1 MIFSLISTSFNEELG
16 VRFLI
21 SGVMVVVTLPL
32 PHRELTSIMPGSLNK
47 EPYPIHKILSCSLHL
62 LALLTKARILC
73 LDSS

>member
-21 SGVMVVVTLPL
+21 SGVMVVTLPL

-47 EPYPIHKILSCSLHL
+47 EPYPIHKILSCSLPL

>member
-1 MIFSLISTSFNEELG
+1 
-16 VRFLI
+16 
-21 SGVMVVVTLPL
+21 MVVVTLPL